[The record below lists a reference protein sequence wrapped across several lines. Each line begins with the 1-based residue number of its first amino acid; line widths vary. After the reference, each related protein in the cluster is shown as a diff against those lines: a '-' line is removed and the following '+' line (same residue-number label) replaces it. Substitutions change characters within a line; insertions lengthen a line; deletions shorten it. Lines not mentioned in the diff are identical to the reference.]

1 MAQKQFRCADVG
13 YTECDWRL
21 EGNSQEEMLP
31 QIEAHAL
38 EVHHLELKDGAIA
51 HVKQAIQNVA

>member
-1 MAQKQFRCADVG
+1 MG

-38 EVHHLELKDGAIA
+38 EVHHLELKDEAIA